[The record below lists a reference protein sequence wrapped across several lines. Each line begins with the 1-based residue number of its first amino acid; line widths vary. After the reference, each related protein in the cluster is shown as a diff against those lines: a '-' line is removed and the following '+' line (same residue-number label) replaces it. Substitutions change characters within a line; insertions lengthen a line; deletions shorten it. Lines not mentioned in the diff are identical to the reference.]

1 MTQRQVVGK
10 AERLVQEYKRSS
22 SPSPQ
27 LITALYSIKKQLMQ
41 MPLKDKV
48 KTLINEITIAL
59 NSKQTAN
66 IISSELIHNHG
77 INQVPYGAVERIG
90 MVVKLSGFFNDFQFH
105 HTFQKESRGGEF
117 TTINGV
123 NEKIGNNP
131 VLSQIRRDNPKF
143 ERAIDTNNLQL
154 NIGFSPPCKEGDG
167 LFIIRKDIGLDQ
179 VGRPSKFEYWCF
191 CINSSAQKEL
201 CTEVVNIM
209 LKELRLTINESSQI
223 SPGRDSYSQIETGG
237 EYIYN
242 DFNLFYKEL
251 QNVFHCMNSI
261 PNDNWLHR
269 RSWYWYYPE
278 LEPSHSIQ
286 NPSSSIYDLLQSQYD
301 FQFGNWKDF
310 AIAVNNVNL
319 HRWISARDMSNQ
331 NVIKY
336 WIDVIGKDGFICSVL
351 SNTNAVNFEKLAL
364 IIVFENLS
372 PYLSLRTLD
381 TINTWLID
389 SRNEQKFEQYVS
401 NNLLQ
406 ILSEME
412 SQSVGIG
419 AEEFLRRNLD
429 FTSDNMLNQ
438 LLNRN
443 SLNNEVIEM
452 INRQI
457 ALNSYE
463 EILSKL
469 LDEKSN
475 LAKELHQQEQIL
487 SGKQHLQSKIAS
499 MVDMR
504 DKIIQQINIIEH
516 RLTELRGY
524 FAILKNE
531 PDFVEHVKRNYSK
544 LDSGIKKELS
554 DLIKKGKGGWFAKKS
569 ALQQIQNRAKIRS
582 TFYFAHLNW
591 LHSSKARTEITKLN
605 QALTRFREDA
615 KEKHIT
621 IQEIS
626 NNHPNLKSSLS
637 KLKTEVQNQSNAL
650 IYKKREIEKHK
661 KIKSNR

>member
-1 MTQRQVVGK
+1 MTQRQLVGK

-209 LKELRLTINESSQI
+209 LKELLPINESSQI

-591 LHSSKARTEITKLN
+591 LHSSKARTDITKLN
-605 QALTRFREDA
+605 QELTRFREDA

-650 IYKKREIEKHK
+650 IYKKMEIEKHK